1 MDIRTVALI
10 GAGAVGSYIISGLK
24 DKLGENLWVVA
35 EGDRAERLK
44 REGLVVNGERIPLNV
59 KTPAEAKGADL
70 LLVLVKYGAL
80 RGALPAIAETAD
92 AHTLVMS
99 PMNGVESEEIISG
112 VIPPEQ
118 ILYSY
123 IKIAAQRDGNSVR
136 FDPVATQGLYFGELK
151 GKAGASGA
159 DAGESA
165 GAAGGN
171 GSAAVTPEMSPRV
184 KALTDLFDG
193 TGVKYH
199 LSSDIMRGI
208 WFKYALNISKNLP
221 QAMIG
226 CGLGAYGD
234 SEHVAFLSAKLRE
247 EVAQVA
253 AAKGIDITDTKSG
266 TNQNATTN
274 PDARF
279 STLQDLDAKRPTEI
293 DMFSGALVRMGR
305 ELGIPTPYNEFT
317 FHVIK
322 ALEEKNSGKIR

>member
-123 IKIAAQRDGNSVR
+123 IKIAAQRDCNSVR

-151 GKAGASGA
+151 G
-159 DAGESA
+159 
-165 GAAGGN
+165 
-171 GSAAVTPEMSPRV
+171 AAVTPEVSPRV

>member
-44 REGLVVNGERIPLNV
+44 REGLVVNGGRIPLNV
-59 KTPAEAKGADL
+59 RTPAEAKGADL

-151 GKAGASGA
+151 GA
-159 DAGESA
+159 D
-165 GAAGGN
+165 
-171 GSAAVTPEMSPRV
+171 VTPEMSPRV

-226 CGLGAYGD
+226 CGLGAYDD